1 MKEET
6 TLETCHAAG
15 LPEEEIL
22 FILNHIDRRLVKENI
37 AIRCKRHPV
46 LTVADRISYRKQIHE
61 QLGQILGKRNFLEYE
76 HDYCMITIMM
86 AATYV
91 GRNLEE
97 ISRISIIPKVFVDRV
112 FARLD
117 IERIWP
123 VQIYDLP
130 RLKSHDYKRIALIC
144 HDEKYLLKGY
154 LIPHQ

>member
-1 MKEET
+1 M

-22 FILNHIDRRLVKENI
+22 FILKHVDRRLVKENI

-61 QLGQILGKRNFLEYE
+61 QLNQILGNRDFVEYE

-97 ISRISIIPKVFVDRV
+97 ISRISIIPKVFVERV

-117 IERIWP
+117 IEEIWP
-123 VQIYDLP
+123 VQISDLP
-130 RLKSHDYKRIALIC
+130 RLKSHDYKRITQIC
-144 HDEKYLLKGY
+144 YDEKYLLKGY
-154 LIPHQ
+154 LIPNQ